1 MIQLLLSFGLLL
13 ACGDDEELKQQPK
26 QKSVKEEVEDQ
37 LNKREKEEKARKQEA
52 IKRNQELVKRIEEQ
66 KIQDELARN
75 KLLQEKLEADR
86 IKAQPRTVNDIYN
99 VEVKVYCLIN
109 DPEGAYCQMCLDE
122 FNPLNTL
129 KLCNEAIKE
138 KPHGGQCYKTSDLC
152 LNELRN

>member
-37 LNKREKEEKARKQEA
+37 LNKRDREERARKQEA
-52 IKRNQELVKRIEEQ
+52 VKRNQELVKRIEEQ
-66 KIQDELARN
+66 KIQNALARN
-75 KLLQEKLEADR
+75 KLLKEKLEA
-86 IKAQPRTVNDIYN
+86 QPHMFESY
-99 VEVKVYCLIN
+99 KVYCLIN

-152 LNELRN
+152 LNELRD